1 MTSFSPGAS
10 LDALHSNS
18 LDHETVLITRGERS
32 GLTISVAVHSTRLGP
47 ALGGARV
54 WQYNSWLDAVEDSLR
69 LSAGMTLKNAAAGLS
84 RGGGKSVIYVPR
96 GETLSG
102 ELKRLAMLDL
112 GDAVE
117 SLGGSYQT
125 AEDVGTSAA
134 DMAIVSE
141 RTSHVSGLPAD
152 RGGVGEPSDA
162 TAQGVYSSIVATLEM
177 VTGSPILSGR
187 RATIS
192 GLGQVGSRLARRLAD
207 EGVSLIVTDVNPARR
222 AFAEE
227 IHASWIAPGDEH
239 LFETDVF
246 VPCGVGGALTPEV
259 IAQLRC
265 AAVVG
270 AANNQLAEE
279 EGAEQLAERGILW
292 APDFIVNAGG
302 VIYLDMASRPG
313 ADRDAIHTRVD
324 DIARTLKAVFR
335 DAAAR
340 SVTPLAAAEKL
351 AVDRLDAAES
361 GPATRND
368 AKAHHTASKDTAS
381 AKPPVGREVRSVNTG
396 QFLQPA

>member
-1 MTSFSPGAS
+1 MTSFSSGAS
-10 LDALHSNS
+10 LDALHSPS
-18 LDHETVLITRGERS
+18 LDHETVLITRGNRS
-32 GLTISVAVHSTRLGP
+32 GLTISVAVHSTRLGS

-54 WQYNSWLDAVEDSLR
+54 WHYDSWLDAVDDSLR
-69 LSAGMTLKNAAAGLS
+69 LSAGMTLKNAAAGLA
-84 RGGGKSVIYVPR
+84 RGGGKSVVFIPN
-96 GETLSG
+96 GTTLDA
-102 ELKRLAMLDL
+102 ERKRLAMLDL

-134 DMAIVSE
+134 DMAVVAE
-141 RTSHVSGLPAD
+141 RTAHVCGLPAD

-162 TAQGVYSSIVATLEM
+162 TAQGVFSSIVATLET
-177 VTGSPILSGR
+177 VTGSPLLSGR

-192 GLGQVGSRLARRLAD
+192 GLGQVGSRLARRLSE
-207 EGVSLIVTDVNPARR
+207 EGMSLIVTDVNPARR

-246 VPCGVGGALTPEV
+246 VPCGVGGALTHDV

-270 AANNQLAEE
+270 AANNQFADAD
-279 EGAEQLAERGILW
+279 GAELLAERGILW
-292 APDFIVNAGG
+292 APDFIANAGG
-302 VIYLDMASRPG
+302 VIYLDMASKPG
-313 ADRDAIHTRVD
+313 ADRAAILGRVD
-324 DIARTLKAVFR
+324 DIGHTLKAVFR

-340 SVTPLAAAEKL
+340 SVTTLAAAEKL
-351 AVDRLDAAES
+351 AIDRLDAAQA
-361 GPATRND
+361 PATSTE
-368 AKAHHTASKDTAS
+368 AAHH
-381 AKPPVGREVRSVNTG
+381 VRAARGVAATTG

>member
-1 MTSFSPGAS
+1 MTSFSSGAS
-10 LDALHSNS
+10 LDALHSPS
-18 LDHETVLITRGERS
+18 LDHETVLISRGTRS
-32 GLTISVAVHSTRLGP
+32 GLTISVAVHSTRLGS

-54 WQYNSWLDAVEDSLR
+54 WHYGSWLEAVEDSLR

-84 RGGGKSVIYVPR
+84 RGGGKSVIFVPD
-96 GETLSG
+96 GVTLDAG
-102 ELKRLAMLDL
+102 RKRLAMLDL

-134 DMAIVSE
+134 DMAVVAE
-141 RTSHVSGLPAD
+141 RTTHVCGLPAD

-162 TAQGVYSSIVATLEM
+162 TAQGVYSSIVATLET
-177 VTGSPILSGR
+177 VTGSPLLSGR

-192 GLGQVGSRLARRLAD
+192 GLGQVGSRLARKLSD
-207 EGVSLIVTDVNPARR
+207 DGVSLIVTDVNPARR

-227 IHASWIAPGDEH
+227 IHASWIEPGDEH

-246 VPCGVGGALTPEV
+246 VPCGVGGALTHDV

-265 AAVVG
+265 SAVVG
-270 AANNQLAEE
+270 AANNQLADADS
-279 EGAEQLAERGILW
+279 AELLAERGILW

-313 ADRDAIHTRVD
+313 ADQAAILARVD
-324 DIARTLKAVFR
+324 GIGLTVKQVFR
-335 DAAAR
+335 DAAER
-340 SVTPLAAAEKL
+340 SVTTLAAAEKL
-351 AVDRLDAAES
+351 ARDRLDLVEVAPSPTATARDVTTTPNANANATTAAAQ
-361 GPATRND
+361 GVAAT
-368 AKAHHTASKDTAS
+368 
-381 AKPPVGREVRSVNTG
+381 TG